1 LVLLDTFE
9 EVTGRG
15 TRDMERWV
23 QRCVFLMPNVLF
35 VVTGRNR
42 LDWAD
47 PARAADL
54 DFAGPLRW
62 PYLVAG
68 HAGGEP
74 RQHLVGYLSAADADS
89 YLAAALTEDDR
100 PAIPAPIRARIVAA
114 SGGLPLYL
122 DLAVTAFLDILARGG
137 TPGVDDF
144 GQPLPAVLAKI
155 LRDLSRDERD
165 LLRAAALVGSFD
177 PAMLK
182 AACPHVPDA
191 VLARFAARPFLE
203 LDPDRTWRLSL
214 HAIVREAIRAAD
226 SGLADSWSPRERA
239 QVAGR
244 IGDHL
249 RRLAVAA
256 AEGGDRGMEVAAAG
270 QAIELCVLTG
280 LFFEWLVAAAQ
291 RLLAAGG
298 WGLLPDEVPGA
309 GGPVAA
315 LLLGLRGAR
324 ERRSGQAERSA
335 ELLDAALGEPGL
347 PGTLRR
353 FLLLHRAHALRV
365 AGRYADGAADYTVL
379 WREPGEFRLDAGYWL
394 ADYGFLQGRF
404 GAALADLDQID
415 GAADVPAELR
425 GEILRLRGH
434 IYRVNALFDRAEA
447 AYRAALELAR
457 GTANLAAEGRR

>member
-1 LVLLDTFE
+1 
-9 EVTGRG
+9 
-15 TRDMERWV
+15 
-23 QRCVFLMPNVLF
+23 
-35 VVTGRNR
+35 
-42 LDWAD
+42 
-47 PARAADL
+47 
-54 DFAGPLRW
+54 
-62 PYLVAG
+62 
-68 HAGGEP
+68 
-74 RQHLVGYLSAADADS
+74 
-89 YLAAALTEDDR
+89 
-100 PAIPAPIRARIVAA
+100 
-114 SGGLPLYL
+114 
-122 DLAVTAFLDILARGG
+122 
-137 TPGVDDF
+137 
-144 GQPLPAVLAKI
+144 
-155 LRDLSRDERD
+155 
-165 LLRAAALVGSFD
+165 
-177 PAMLK
+177 
-182 AACPHVPDA
+182 
-191 VLARFAARPFLE
+191 
-203 LDPDRTWRLSL
+203 
-214 HAIVREAIRAAD
+214 
-226 SGLADSWSPRERA
+226 
-239 QVAGR
+239 
-244 IGDHL
+244 
-249 RRLAVAA
+249 
-256 AEGGDRGMEVAAAG
+256 MEVAAAG
-270 QAIELCVLTG
+270 QAIGLCVLTG

-457 GTANLAAEGRR
+457 GTANLAAEGKALTDLMQTLAWRRPADAREIGPRAVEVNEALRNQVEIVKIRAADAVALAGLGESGEAGAEIERGLALTRDCGYPGGQVWCQVARAYSQLRQGEPGAARETAARVAAITAGLGGNRFWAEITAWQTAAGPGQPPPEGTADWLDGADAARARWLAVLPEDENHGT